1 MDVGH
6 HTANGVV
13 VEDEAATASF
23 FEDVENLL
31 AVAESIEEGC
41 GRAEVLSQTTEEE
54 DVRIDTLKFVHDGAN
69 HLHAV
74 AHVDA
79 HGLFNDHTGGMA
91 VLHSTQIVKAVRQ
104 GERLRIGQLFVEF
117 LHAAVDIA
125 QHGVYLLDAFT
136 FKAHAEV

>member
-6 HTANGVV
+6 HAADGVV

-23 FEDVENLL
+23 LEDVENLL

-41 GRAEVLSQTTEEE
+41 GRAKVLSQTAEEE

-69 HLHAV
+69 YLHAV

-79 HGLFNDHTGGMA
+79 HGLFDDHTGSMA

-104 GERLRIGQLFVEF
+104 SERLGIGQLFVEF

-125 QHGVYLLDAFT
+125 QHGVYLLDTLT
-136 FKAHAEV
+136 FEAHTEV